1 MLFDILE
8 EGVFVL
14 VDNFLE
20 LIRVLMFIE
29 NIVLEVVVFSI
40 EG

>member
-14 VDNFLE
+14 VDNLVE

-29 NIVLEVVVFSI
+29 NIGKWI
-40 EG
+40 NC